1 MDTLS
6 GQAAFFSYWA
16 SVHYKKLEVFAREAA
31 KNIKA
36 EKDLCDFSQMLMKIT
51 VETALSA
58 TLDNHLGYGKHRS
71 SSAGNSRNGYSSKA
85 LITQADSFEVDIPR
99 DRAADF
105 EPKLVKKTPNPVFD
119 SG

>member
-1 MDTLS
+1 
-6 GQAAFFSYWA
+6 
-16 SVHYKKLEVFAREAA
+16 
-31 KNIKA
+31 
-36 EKDLCDFSQMLMKIT
+36 MLTKIT

-58 TLDNHLGYGKHRS
+58 ALDDHLGYGKLQS

-85 LITQADSFEVDIPR
+85 LITQDNSFEVDIPR

-119 SG
+119 SVQTPDRLLVSMLY